1 MYPKVFSDFVKFR
14 YEYGDVSIIPTKNYF
29 YPMVEDEV
37 FSVQLE
43 KGKDLLI
50 SMLVV
55 SEPDTKGECQVF
67 YELNGEQRI
76 FKTLKKG
83 LEGIGAK
90 RVKADA
96 GNKNHV
102 GAPMPGMIGLMRVK
116 VGDNVKEGDALLTM
130 EAMKMET
137 ILRSEKI
144 GVVKNVYVQAGDTVD
159 AGDLLIVIE

>member
-1 MYPKVFSDFVKFR
+1 
-14 YEYGDVSIIPTKNYF
+14 
-29 YPMVEDEV
+29 
-37 FSVQLE
+37 
-43 KGKDLLI
+43 
-50 SMLVV
+50 MLVV
-55 SEPDTKGECQVF
+55 AEPDAKGECQVF

-83 LEGIGAK
+83 LEGLGAK
-90 RVKADA
+90 RAKADIT
-96 GNKNHV
+96 NKSHI

-144 GVVKNVYVQAGDTVD
+144 GVVKNVYVQAGDTVE